1 MTGPAAAWPALTAVR
16 PVLPLLGTMLAY
28 EAGLRLQRLCRGNAL
43 ANPVLFSVAVV
54 AVVLTGLDG
63 SPEEYAA
70 GVKPL
75 ALLLGPA
82 TVALAVPLHR
92 SLPRIR
98 AALVPV
104 LAGIG
109 AGAVTAAAV
118 AVVIA
123 GWLGA
128 PGIVL
133 HSIVLKSTTAAIAM
147 AVAPLIGG
155 DPALAAGLAVL
166 TGITGAVMC
175 TWVLDLAGVHD
186 QRARGLATGITAHGI
201 GTARMLAID
210 AEAGAFSSLGMAL
223 GGFAGGILL
232 PVAYAWLGTSQV

>member
-1 MTGPAAAWPALTAVR
+1 MTGLDAIRQALAAVR
-16 PVLPLLGTMLAY
+16 PALPLLGTMLAY
-28 EAGLRLQRLCRGNAL
+28 EAGLRVQRLCRGNAL
-43 ANPVLFSVAVV
+43 ANPVLF
-54 AVVLTGLDG
+54 AVVLMAAALNGLD
-63 SPEEYAA
+63 SPPEEYVA
-70 GVKPL
+70 GVRPL
-75 ALLLGPA
+75 AMLLGPA

-98 AALVPV
+98 AALAPV

-109 AGAVTAAAV
+109 VGAVTAAAT
-118 AVVIA
+118 AAAIA

-128 PGIVL
+128 PGVVV

-166 TGITGAVMC
+166 TGITGAVIC
-175 TWVLDLAGVHD
+175 TWVLDLAGVRDH
-186 QRARGLATGITAHGI
+186 RARGLATGIAAHGI

-223 GGFAGGILL
+223 AGFASGVAL
-232 PVAYAWLGTSQV
+232 PVAYAWLAVPAA

>member
-1 MTGPAAAWPALTAVR
+1 MTGPVADGAALAALRTAV
-16 PVLPLLGTMLAY
+16 PLLGTMLAY
-28 EAGLRLQRLCRGNAL
+28 EAGLRLQRRCRGNAL
-43 ANPVLFSVAVV
+43 ANPVLLAVALVTV
-54 AVVLTGLDG
+54 MLNGLG
-63 SPEEYAA
+63 SPPDEYAA
-70 GVKPL
+70 GVQPL

-92 SLPRIR
+92 SLPRIW
-98 AALVPV
+98 AALLPV
-104 LAGIG
+104 LAGI
-109 AGAVTAAAV
+109 AVGVATAAAV
-118 AVVIA
+118 AVAVA

-128 PGIVL
+128 PSLVL

-166 TGITGAVMC
+166 TGITGAVIC

-201 GTARMLAID
+201 GTARMLAIN

-223 GGFAGGILL
+223 GGFAGGIIM
-232 PVAYAWLGTSQV
+232 PVAYAWMAAPQA